1 MSISDA
7 LPSFPPGS
15 TIETLIRKVGAV
27 YARLALDQ
35 RSFLAS
41 AAEQGEPLVCPPG
54 CGTCC
59 RPFVPDIM
67 PAEAAFTAVWLIS
80 EKPELAKEVSA
91 WPQGG
96 DEAYA
101 PPCPFLS
108 ATAEGEGCDIYP
120 ARFLICRLFGA
131 SGLRDKEGQ
140 TIFRP
145 CAHMPLAGYPA
156 PGKERPQFVG
166 DRVLGTFGAETPI
179 MADYAAE
186 IVALAPSDSGERQ
199 SVREALPKAL
209 NRIGLMLSLANN
221 ESDRPYSIHDER
233 KE

>member
-1 MSISDA
+1 MSISDT

-15 TIETLIRKVGAV
+15 TIETLISAVGAV

-35 RSFLAS
+35 RAFLES
-41 AAEQGEPLVCPPG
+41 AAEQGKPLLCPSG
-54 CGTCC
+54 CGACC
-59 RPFVPDIM
+59 HPFVPDIL
-67 PAEAAFTAVWLIS
+67 PAEAAFTAAWLIAK
-80 EKPELAKEVSA
+80 KPELAEEVST
-91 WPQGG
+91 WPRGG
-96 DEAYA
+96 GEAYA
-101 PPCPFLS
+101 PPCPFLR
-108 ATAEGEGCDIYP
+108 ATAEGEGCAIYP

-131 SGLRDKEGQ
+131 SGLRDKDGR

-156 PGKERPQFVG
+156 PGRERPQLVG
-166 DRVLGTFGAETPI
+166 DRILVAFGAEAPI

-199 SVREALPKAL
+199 SVREALPRAL
-209 NRIGLMLSLANN
+209 NRVGLMLSLANN
-221 ESDRPYSIHDER
+221 ESDRSYSAYDES